1 MRFRDKVQVRIAVS
15 DALKSYLVP
24 KLVLQ
29 PIVENAFIH
38 GMEPKAGSGTIG
50 IAFEDTGCDVVVTVS
65 DDGVGMDAET
75 ARRALTEQQGKK
87 FQGLLNVHKRLQLYY
102 GQDYGLSVVSTASV
116 GTVVTMRLR
125 KENEHVPRNDN

>member
-1 MRFRDKVQVRIAVS
+1 
-15 DALKSYLVP
+15 
-24 KLVLQ
+24 
-29 PIVENAFIH
+29 
-38 GMEPKAGSGTIG
+38 MEPKAGSGTIG

-75 ARRALTEQQGKK
+75 ARRALTERQGKK

-102 GQDYGLSVVSTASV
+102 GQDYGLSVVSTAGV

>member
-1 MRFRDKVQVRIAVS
+1 
-15 DALKSYLVP
+15 
-24 KLVLQ
+24 
-29 PIVENAFIH
+29 
-38 GMEPKAGSGTIG
+38 MEPKAGKG
-50 IAFEDTGCDVVVTVS
+50 IIRLAFEDRGCDVVVTVS

-75 ARRALTEQQGKK
+75 AGRALTEQQGKK

-102 GQDYGLSVVSTASV
+102 GQDYGLSVVSTAGV